1 MDRLIINL
9 FIMRGDYLIK
19 YILIGIFV
27 LIVCIVIFALLKVA
41 SDFDDEA
48 EELYNDFYD
57 DDGLDEDYDY
67 YENRYKEI
75 VEGNKSIQEENE
87 GL

>member
-1 MDRLIINL
+1 M
-9 FIMRGDYLIK
+9 IK

-48 EELYNDFYD
+48 KELYNEFYD

>member
-1 MDRLIINL
+1 M
-9 FIMRGDYLIK
+9 IK

-48 EELYNDFYD
+48 EELYNEFYDD

>member
-1 MDRLIINL
+1 M
-9 FIMRGDYLIK
+9 IK

-48 EELYNDFYD
+48 EELYNEFYD

>member
-1 MDRLIINL
+1 
-9 FIMRGDYLIK
+9 MRGDYLIK

-27 LIVCIVIFALLKVA
+27 LIVCRVIFALLKVA

-48 EELYNDFYD
+48 EELYNEFYD

>member
-1 MDRLIINL
+1 M
-9 FIMRGDYLIK
+9 IK

-48 EELYNDFYD
+48 EELYNEFYD
-57 DDGLDEDYDY
+57 DYGLDEDYDY

>member
-1 MDRLIINL
+1 
-9 FIMRGDYLIK
+9 MRGDYLIK

-67 YENRYKEI
+67 YENRYINI
-75 VEGNKSIQEENE
+75 VS
-87 GL
+87 